1 MILPQTYSYVLAL
14 MILSVICLG
23 SWASTF
29 KMAGKW
35 RFELFYF
42 DFAIG
47 LMIVAL
53 IYAFT
58 FGNLGFDGFTFL
70 DDLQHAGKR
79 QWMFSFLAGLI
90 FNFANMM
97 LMAAVS
103 VAGLS
108 VSFPITV
115 AIAVLVGTGINAVAR
130 PAGSPLLLLLG
141 CLLLLTCVMVSA
153 VSYRLKGVADHEAL
167 ARQGRAKSTR
177 RPSSIKGVALAVV
190 AGVLMGSFTP
200 FLDKARAGELGMG
213 PYAIVTM
220 FGLGVLFTTPIFN
233 IFFMNLPVE
242 GDPIDLSLFFT
253 AKPKQH
259 IYGLIGGAIW
269 CTGMLAAM
277 VAGSAPET
285 AQGNPVLHFLLGQ
298 SWPLIAALWGV
309 LVFGEARGGDSR
321 IKIMTA
327 LMMVLFLCGLAIIA
341 IAPIYMVGKS

>member
-47 LMIVAL
+47 LMIAAV
-53 IYAFT
+53 IYALT

-90 FNFANMM
+90 FNLANM
-97 LMAAVS
+97 LLVGAVS

-115 AIAVLVGTGINAVAR
+115 AIAVLVGTGISAVVR

-141 CLLLLTCVMVSA
+141 CLLLLTSVMVNA
-153 VSYRLKGVADHEAL
+153 MSYRLKSIVQHEAL

-177 RPSSIKGVALAVV
+177 RPSAIKGVILAMA
-190 AGVLMGSFTP
+190 AGLLMGSFTP
-200 FLDKARAGELGMG
+200 LLDKARAGEVGMG
-213 PYAIVTM
+213 PYALVAM
-220 FGLGVLFTTPIFN
+220 FALGVLFTTPIFN

-259 IYGLIGGAIW
+259 IYGLIGGIIW
-269 CTGMLAAM
+269 CTGMLAAI
-277 VAGSAPET
+277 VAGSAPDT
-285 AQGNPVLHFLLGQ
+285 AQGNVVLHFLLGH

-309 LVFGEARGGDSR
+309 LVFGEARAGDLR
-321 IKIMTA
+321 LKVMTA

-341 IAPIYMVGKS
+341 IAPMYIVGKS